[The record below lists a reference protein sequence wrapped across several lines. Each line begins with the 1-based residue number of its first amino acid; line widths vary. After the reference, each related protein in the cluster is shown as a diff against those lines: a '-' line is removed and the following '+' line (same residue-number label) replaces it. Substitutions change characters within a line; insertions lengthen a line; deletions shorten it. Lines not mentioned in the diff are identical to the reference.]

1 MSMTR
6 RDFVKVIGGSA
17 VLGLTGIPLI
27 GRAGETQA
35 KVVIIGGGYGGATAA
50 KYLRMANAAIEVTL
64 IEKGKEY
71 ISCPLSN
78 EILSGDRKL
87 DSLTFKYDVL
97 ASRHGVKMLHDEA
110 TAIDAE
116 KKTVTT
122 AGGQT
127 LSYDRLIVSPGV
139 EFKWGALEGYDEEA
153 SKTLPHAWKAGE
165 QTLLLR
171 KQLED
176 MADGGKVFIVVP
188 PKPFR
193 CPPGPYERAAQIA
206 HYLKQAKPKSKVII
220 LDANEA
226 FSKQALF
233 QAGWKRFYPDM
244 ISWKPANEDGKVKK
258 VDVAKRTLFT
268 EFEEHK
274 GDVINI
280 IPPHQAGSIAQKA
293 GLTDASGWC
302 PVNPKTLEST
312 VQKNIHVI
320 GDACIAGAMPKSA
333 YAASS
338 QAKVCASAIAA
349 LIAGKEPATPL
360 FVNTCYSLITP
371 DYGISVAGVYR
382 IEEGKIV
389 GVKGAG
395 GESPVEASDAQR
407 KLESEYARS
416 WLNNVTADIFT

>member
-6 RDFVKVIGGSA
+6 RDFVKVIGGTA
-17 VLGLTGIPLI
+17 ALGLAGVPLI
-27 GRAGETQA
+27 GRTGETQA

-64 IEKGKEY
+64 IEKNKEY
-71 ISCPLSN
+71 VSCPLSN
-78 EILSGDRKL
+78 EVLNGERKL

-97 ASRHGVKMLHDEA
+97 ASRHGVKVVNDEA

-122 AGGQT
+122 AGGKT

-153 SKTLPHAWKAGE
+153 SKTIPHAWKAGE

-206 HYLKQAKPKSKVII
+206 HYLKQAKPKSKIVI

-244 ISWKPANEDGKVKK
+244 ITWKPANEDGKVKK
-258 VDVAKRTLFT
+258 VDVAKRILFT

-274 GDVINI
+274 GEVINI

-293 GLTDASGWC
+293 GLADASGWC
-302 PVNPKTLEST
+302 PVDPKTLEST
-312 VQKNIHVI
+312 LQKNIHVI

-338 QAKVCASAIAA
+338 QAKVCASAIVA
-349 LIAGKEPATPL
+349 LVAGKETATPL

-389 GVKGAG
+389 AVKGSG
-395 GESPVEASDAQR
+395 GESPAEASDAQR